1 LNSEPGTRNWEVIV
15 ADWQRVQARGA
26 DVELCALQVGTFEN
40 VVYVVRDPDTR
51 EGYVID
57 AGWEPD
63 TIADAVKDTRVKSIL
78 ITHGHHDHHEGSR
91 DQHGQLAALK
101 EKLGVPVG
109 IGAGDEGM
117 FESPPDFS
125 ISDGQEFT
133 FGKTTMRAV
142 HTPGHTPGSTCYVV
156 GNLLFSGDTLF
167 PGGPGNT
174 KTSTGD
180 FPTII
185 ASIRDRLFTLPEDTV
200 VYPGHGK
207 GTTIGTEKPHLDEWA
222 ARGW

>member
-1 LNSEPGTRNWEVIV
+1 MAE
-15 ADWQRVQARGA
+15 WQRIEDGGA
-26 DVELCALQVGTFEN
+26 AFELCVLPVGTFEN
-40 VVYVVRDPDTR
+40 VVYVVRDPETR

-63 TIADAVKDTRVKSIL
+63 TIASAVADTDVKGIL
-78 ITHGHHDHHEGSR
+78 ITHGHNDHH
-91 DQHGQLAALK
+91 DQLDALK
-101 EKLGVPVG
+101 ARIGAPAG
-109 IGAGDEGM
+109 IGEADQGM
-117 FESPPDFS
+117 LKSRPEFT
-125 ISDGQEFT
+125 IADGQEFR
-133 FGKTTMRAV
+133 FGQTTMRAV
-142 HTPGHTPGSTCYVV
+142 HTPGHTPGSTCFVV

-185 ASIRDRLFTLPEDTV
+185 RSIRDRLFSLPDETR

-207 GTTIGTEKPHLDEWA
+207 ATTLGAEKPHLDEGIE
-222 ARGW
+222 RGW

>member
-1 LNSEPGTRNWEVIV
+1 VS
-15 ADWQRVQARGA
+15 DWQRVQAGGA
-26 DVELCALQVGTFEN
+26 EFELRVLQVGNFEN
-40 VVYVVRDPDTR
+40 NVYVVRDPESR

-57 AGWEPD
+57 AGWEPE
-63 TIADAVKDTRVKSIL
+63 TIADAVSDTQVKAVL

-101 EKLGVPVG
+101 ASVGAPIG
-109 IGAGDEGM
+109 IGGGDEGM
-117 FESPPDFS
+117 LETPPDFS
-125 ISDGQEFT
+125 IDDAQEFH
-133 FGKTTMRAV
+133 FGSTVMRAI
-142 HTPGHTPGSTCYVV
+142 HTPGHTPGSTCYRV

-185 ASIRDRLFTLPEDTV
+185 ESIRGRLFTLPEDTV
-200 VYPGHGK
+200 VHPGHGK
-207 GTTIGTEKPHLDEWA
+207 PTTIGTEKPHLQEWID
-222 ARGW
+222 RGW